1 MNASR
6 TERRRKQFRRR
17 FFFDRATRTI
27 TLFVVG
33 AQGTDIAKDE

>member
-6 TERRRKQFRRR
+6 TERRRKQFRR
-17 FFFDRATRTI
+17 FFFVRATRII